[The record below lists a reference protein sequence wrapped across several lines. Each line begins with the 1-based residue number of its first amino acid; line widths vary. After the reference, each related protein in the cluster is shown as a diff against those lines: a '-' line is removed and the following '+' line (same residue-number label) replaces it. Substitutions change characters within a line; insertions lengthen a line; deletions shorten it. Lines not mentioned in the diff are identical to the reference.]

1 MFNITNTPQ
10 FSGPNRNVSSVTF
23 GEITG
28 SQGER
33 QIQLALRF
41 MF

>member
-1 MFNITNTPQ
+1 VT
-10 FSGPNRNVSSVTF
+10 SATF

-33 QIQLALRF
+33 QVQFALKLYF
-41 MF
+41 